1 MSLATTTPS
10 RLFGS
15 YSSDALRRFG
25 VRAGLPNPD
34 SRSVDLRESEETTIL
49 KTTRRWFVTF
59 LRETPTLRP
68 QLLLPGCSS
77 SRSGAPLTSRLIDL
91 TTCYSMDIAV
101 IGTGYVGLVSGT
113 CLAEMGHDVTCV
125 DIDEEKIQALSEGEL
140 PIYEPDLE
148 KYFDRV
154 RAEERLHFTTDLAEG
169 IEEAKVIFFAL
180 PTPPGEDGSADL
192 TYVKEAASDVAGLL
206 ATGAVEGPE
215 RRIVVN
221 KSTVP
226 VGTGAEVE
234 EVFAGKGLKHGED
247 VAVVSNPEFLREGSA
262 VEDFMKPDRV
272 VIGTEVQWASEQME
286 RLYEPF
292 VRQGN
297 PILIVD
303 RRSAEMIK
311 YAANALLATRISFM
325 NEIANVCERVGANV
339 DKVRLGISKDHRIGP
354 HFLYAG
360 IGFGGSCFP
369 KDVQALARKGRE
381 EGYDFQILDAVL
393 GVNDQQRRRLA
404 EEAKARFDG
413 DLTDRR
419 IVLWGL
425 SFKPGTDDTR
435 EAPSHVIINELLE
448 EGAEVVGYD
457 PEAIETTKETF
468 GDQMEYGDGM
478 YDVLGGAD
486 ALIICTEW
494 HEFRRPDLGKVRDLL
509 ASPIIFDGRN
519 LYDPARMA
527 EMGFEYKS
535 IGRPSYAPETQEE
548 AIEEAI
554 LENGQP

>member
-1 MSLATTTPS
+1 M
-10 RLFGS
+10 
-15 YSSDALRRFG
+15 
-25 VRAGLPNPD
+25 N
-34 SRSVDLRESEETTIL
+34 
-49 KTTRRWFVTF
+49 
-59 LRETPTLRP
+59 
-68 QLLLPGCSS
+68 
-77 SRSGAPLTSRLIDL
+77 
-91 TTCYSMDIAV
+91 IAV

-113 CLAEMGHDVTCV
+113 CFAEMGHEVTCV
-125 DIDEEKIQALSEGEL
+125 DVDEEKVAQLSAGDV
-140 PIYEPDLE
+140 PIYEPDLD

-154 RAEERLHFTTDLAEG
+154 RSEGRLHFTTDLAEG
-169 IEEAKVIFFAL
+169 IEGAKVIFFAL
-180 PTPPGEDGSADL
+180 PTPPGDDGSADL
-192 TYVKEAASDVAGLL
+192 TYVKQAASDVADLL
-206 ATGAVEGPE
+206 AGGPLSDDLD

-226 VGTGAEVE
+226 VGTGDEVE
-234 EVFAGKGLKHGED
+234 EVFAEKGLEHGTD

-272 VIGTEVQWASEQME
+272 VIGTEVGWASGQME

-297 PILIVD
+297 PILTVD
-303 RRSAEMIK
+303 RRSSEMIK

-381 EGYDFQILDAVL
+381 EGYDFQVLDAVL
-393 GVNDQQRRRLA
+393 DVNDQQRQRLA
-404 EEAKARFDG
+404 IDAKDRFDG
-413 DLTDRR
+413 TLDGKR
-419 IVLWGL
+419 IAIWGL

-435 EAPSHVIINELLE
+435 EAPSHVIIEKLLE
-448 EGAEVVGYD
+448 EGAEVAGYD

-468 GDQMEYGDGM
+468 GNRIEYGDGM

-494 HEFRRPDLGKVRDLL
+494 HEFRRPDLGTVRDLL
-509 ASPIIFDGRN
+509 ATPIIFDGRN

-527 EMGFEYKS
+527 EMGFEYES
-535 IGRPSYAPETQEE
+535 IGRPSYAPETKEA

-554 LENGQP
+554 VENGQP

>member
-1 MSLATTTPS
+1 
-10 RLFGS
+10 
-15 YSSDALRRFG
+15 
-25 VRAGLPNPD
+25 
-34 SRSVDLRESEETTIL
+34 
-49 KTTRRWFVTF
+49 
-59 LRETPTLRP
+59 
-68 QLLLPGCSS
+68 
-77 SRSGAPLTSRLIDL
+77 
-91 TTCYSMDIAV
+91 MDIAV

-113 CLAEMGHDVTCV
+113 CFAEMGHDVTCV
-125 DIDEEKIQALSEGEL
+125 DVDEEKIQALSEGEL

-154 RAEERLHFTTDLAEG
+154 RSEDRLHFTTDLADG
-169 IEEAKVIFFAL
+169 IDGAKVIFFAL

-206 ATGAVEGPE
+206 AASAVEGPE
-215 RRIVVN
+215 RRVVVN

-234 EVFAGKGLKHGED
+234 EVFAGKGLKHAED

-272 VIGTEVQWASEQME
+272 VIGTEVQWASDMME

-297 PILIVD
+297 PILTVD

-369 KDVQALARKGRE
+369 KDVKALARKGRE

-393 GVNDQQRRRLA
+393 GVNDRQRRRLA
-404 EEAKARFDG
+404 IDAKERFDG
-413 DLTDRR
+413 DLEGKR
-419 IVLWGL
+419 IAVWGL

-435 EAPSHVIINELLE
+435 EAPSHVIIEKLLE
-448 EGAEVVGYD
+448 EGASVVGYD

-468 GDQMEYGDGM
+468 GNQIEYGDGM
-478 YDVLGGAD
+478 YEVVSGAE

-509 ASPIIFDGRN
+509 AEPIIFDGRN

-527 EMGFEYKS
+527 EMGFEYQS
-535 IGRPSYAPETQEE
+535 IGRPSYAPETKEE
-548 AIEEAI
+548 AIEKAI
-554 LENGQP
+554 VENGQP

>member
-1 MSLATTTPS
+1 M
-10 RLFGS
+10 
-15 YSSDALRRFG
+15 
-25 VRAGLPNPD
+25 
-34 SRSVDLRESEETTIL
+34 E
-49 KTTRRWFVTF
+49 
-59 LRETPTLRP
+59 
-68 QLLLPGCSS
+68 
-77 SRSGAPLTSRLIDL
+77 
-91 TTCYSMDIAV
+91 IAV

-113 CLAEMGHDVTCV
+113 CFAEMGHDVTCV
-125 DIDEEKIQALSEGEL
+125 DIDEEKVEQLSGGEL

-154 RAEERLHFTTDLAEG
+154 REENRLHFTTDLAEG
-169 IEEAKVIFFAL
+169 IEDAKAIFFAL

-192 TYVKEAASDVAGLL
+192 TYVKQAAGDVADLFASGTLQ
-206 ATGAVEGPE
+206 GPKQ
-215 RRIVVN
+215 RIVVN

-226 VGTGAEVE
+226 VGTGDEVE
-234 EVFAGKGLKHGED
+234 EVFAERGLEHGTD

-272 VIGTEVQWASEQME
+272 VIGTEVEWAAEEME

-297 PILIVD
+297 PILTVD

-311 YAANALLATRISFM
+311 YAANSLLATRISFM
-325 NEIANVCERVGANV
+325 NEIANVCDWVGANV

-381 EGYDFQILDAVL
+381 VGYEPEILNSVVD
-393 GVNDQQRRRLA
+393 VNDRQRRRLA
-404 EEAKARFDG
+404 LDAKERFDG
-413 DLTDRR
+413 DLSGKK
-419 IVLWGL
+419 IAVWGL

-448 EGAEVVGYD
+448 DGAEVAGYD
-457 PEAIETTKETF
+457 PEAMGTTRETF
-468 GDQMEYGDGM
+468 GDQIEYGEGM
-478 YDVLGGAD
+478 YEVLGGAD

-509 ASPIIFDGRN
+509 AKPIVFDGRN
-519 LYDPARMA
+519 LYDPARMV
-527 EMGFEYKS
+527 EMGFEYQS

-554 LENGQP
+554 VENGQP